1 MSLSFSS
8 SRRCGLAW
16 WVYCLIMKG
25 VMVVANLRLVA
36 VLTGFV
42 FVLVACGDNAGG
54 DPATS
59 STSVPSSSTS
69 SIASPSTTLPS
80 STVPAVGLDLSDAV
94 WVTHGP
100 DGIHKDDG
108 TLVWETA
115 TFPAQVARD
124 HEGGLVFVDSGG
136 LWWFPIHASEPTR
149 VWVAAPIY
157 ELVDVAFGPD
167 GPIAV
172 LWDYG
177 PEYVRLADGEF
188 VDAPGGM
195 NPVPDNPWE
204 WHWTAANG
212 LSAWVTEPE
221 VEWDSEGQPSQ
232 VLEPAHLIIAE
243 GDLQLVDIRV
253 GGFYEPWARIHDF
266 DGQTIIV
273 SRGPFEPAMPEET
286 FLLIDLAEGAVT
298 KSFVAGGTSATL
310 TGIDMEWTGPVE
322 KLDLGGYTESQIIT
336 DEGVTTLES
345 GRYLVYVQ
353 GSPDG
358 VGLEVDLAVWFS
370 GNEANMAARIDGET
384 DIPVSNGYYIRNADP
399 TALTLPVAED
409 VSVTSVWYDY
419 DTDPDLENDP
429 ITYQQFVDVIQGD
442 EESVQGHLRN
452 SPWWATVQN
461 GTIVALDEQY
471 VP

>member
-1 MSLSFSS
+1 M
-8 SRRCGLAW
+8 
-16 WVYCLIMKG
+16 
-25 VMVVANLRLVA
+25 
-36 VLTGFV
+36 
-42 FVLVACGDNAGG
+42 
-54 DPATS
+54 
-59 STSVPSSSTS
+59 
-69 SIASPSTTLPS
+69 
-80 STVPAVGLDLSDAV
+80 
-94 WVTHGP
+94 
-100 DGIHKDDG
+100 
-108 TLVWETA
+108 
-115 TFPAQVARD
+115 
-124 HEGGLVFVDSGG
+124 FVDSGG

-157 ELVDVAFGPD
+157 SLIDVAVGPD

-177 PEYVRLADGEF
+177 PEYVRLTDGEF

-195 NPVPDNPWE
+195 DPVPGNPWD

-212 LSAWVTEPE
+212 LSAWVTQPE

-232 VLEPAHLIIAE
+232 VLEPAHLIVAE

-310 TGIDMEWTGPVE
+310 TGLDVAWTGPVE
-322 KLDLGGYTESQIIT
+322 KLDLGGYTESSIMT
-336 DEGVTTLES
+336 DEGVTTVES

-358 VGLEVDLAVWFS
+358 VGLEVDVAVWFS

-384 DIPVSNGYYIRNADP
+384 DIPVPNDYYIRNADP

-429 ITYQQFVDVIQGD
+429 ITYQQFLDVIQNHED
-442 EESVQGHLRN
+442 SVQGHLRT
-452 SPWWATVQN
+452 SPWWVTVEN